1 MRTSNIE
8 LLRIIAMFMI
18 ILHHYCNAGAAFMDI
33 ENNTINSL
41 LLQFFTGGGQNG
53 GGHLFYHLWIF
64 HDKQYDENS

>member
-41 LLQFFTGGGQNG
+41 LLQFFTGGG
-53 GGHLFYHLWIF
+53 
-64 HDKQYDENS
+64 